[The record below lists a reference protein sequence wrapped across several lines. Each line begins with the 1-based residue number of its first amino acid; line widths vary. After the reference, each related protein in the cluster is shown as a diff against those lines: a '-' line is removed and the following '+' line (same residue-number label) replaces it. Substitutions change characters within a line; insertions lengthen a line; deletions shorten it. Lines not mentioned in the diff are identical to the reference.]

1 MQGKNWSNRVSIKLK
16 LTKGNS
22 YKIISIWLFQYWRTE
37 KLIYIPIWL
46 YSNDVGN
53 IITNG
58 GSGFTFQYGYIQM
71 LMNRQMQMQQMSLH
85 SNMVIF
91 KWTDSRQRRRM
102 REVYIPIWLY
112 SNPDS
117 IDISDCPE
125 VRLHSN
131 MVIFKFSFFAIFSVT
146 DFCLHSNM
154 VIFKWMGNYICRIQ
168 AYTFTFQ
175 YGYIQIIFCY
185 FSIISIQ

>member
-1 MQGKNWSNRVSIKLK
+1 MDTGI
-16 LTKGNS
+16 
-22 YKIISIWLFQYWRTE
+22 YIPIWLYSNPLITPADNQDDGVYIPIWLYSNFSTARTNTNTCYVYIPIWLYSNHSGY
-37 KLIYIPIWL
+37 KTHSSTFYVYIPIWL

-112 SNPDS
+112 SNKKR
-117 IDISDCPE
+117 IE
-125 VRLHSN
+125 L
-131 MVIFKFSFFAIFSVT
+131 FK
-146 DFCLHSNM
+146 DLE
-154 VIFKWMGNYICRIQ
+154 
-168 AYTFTFQ
+168 
-175 YGYIQIIFCY
+175 
-185 FSIISIQ
+185 

>member
-131 MVIFKFSFFAIFSVT
+131 MVIFKFCFKKSSLLPFAVYIPIW
-146 DFCLHSNM
+146 LYSNSDES
-154 VIFKWMGNYICRIQ
+154 IESHKWRS
-168 AYTFTFQ
+168 FTFQ